1 MKAYWIL
8 QSCS

>member
-8 QSCS
+8 QCCS